1 MTEKPPS
8 AEIIKGPWKQT
19 TNTPTK
25 AQISKAK
32 DLVFCEEISHTCLLG
47 ILETLVENGIDVDD
61 ISDISFV
68 RYVAFI
74 TESIKAAILTIKE
87 LDHPMQELIELTTDL
102 DLKIDNN
109 QEPVLEQ
116 TQYCEINLDT
126 IDNMVSSYK
135 IIMDHNNDIS

>member
-1 MTEKPPS
+1 MTEKIPS

-61 ISDISFV
+61 ISFI
-68 RYVAFI
+68 RYIAFI
-74 TESIKAAILTIKE
+74 TESIKAAILTTKE
-87 LDHPMQELIELTTDL
+87 LDHSMQELIELTTDL
-102 DLKIDNN
+102 DIKIDDN
-109 QEPVLEQ
+109 QAPVLEQ

-126 IDNMVSSYK
+126 IDNMVSNYK
-135 IIMDHNNDIS
+135 IIMDPNNDIS